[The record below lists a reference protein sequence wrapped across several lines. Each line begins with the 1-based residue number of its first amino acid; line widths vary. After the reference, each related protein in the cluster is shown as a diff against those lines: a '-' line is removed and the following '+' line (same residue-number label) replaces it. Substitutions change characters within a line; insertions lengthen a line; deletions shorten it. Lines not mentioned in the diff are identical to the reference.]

1 VATVSEVEAAGKAVE
16 EAASAAG
23 CSPPLELLLS
33 LIPHFSQ
40 TARAEATAVAAVEA
54 TKLEPMEGAL
64 TEDRAVH
71 QTRMEV
77 RVDLAAAAAGA
88 AR

>member
-1 VATVSEVEAAGKAVE
+1 MVTVSEMAAAGKAVA
-16 EAASAAG
+16 EAVSAAG
-23 CSPPLELLLS
+23 CSPRLELLLL
-33 LIPHFSQ
+33 LIPHSSQ
-40 TARAEATAVAAVEA
+40 TARVEAMAAAEAEATKV
-54 TKLEPMEGAL
+54 EPMEGAL